1 MFEEYFFK
9 KRPNADKLLSFGFT
23 DDGERFRYKTSVFSG
38 EFTLEVTVDKFGSVD
53 TQLTEIDT
61 GEAYILYKTDAVGS
75 FVGEVRQAVGKV
87 LAEIAK
93 MCFDSLSLYDGQAD
107 ELVEF
112 VKNEYGDDA
121 EHLWEKFPEY
131 AIWRR
136 KDTKKWYLLIGKVEG
151 RKIGYDTD
159 EQLWIID
166 LRMKKEDKQ
175 RILYKEGFCPGWHMN
190 KNSWY
195 TVVLND
201 VVPIDQIKLC
211 VKTSYDL
218 AKK

>member
-175 RILYKEGFCPGWHMN
+175 RILSKEGFCPGWHMN